1 MQSVYPRVMFRPA
14 LVVRSLIFLAMGVAA
29 CASQAPSETKAPDCP
44 PEPRPPAAVPPPVA
58 ATPTSTQSGAPGAPS
73 AEIAPKNADTRA
85 PAPSDAAAF
94 NAWIDGA
101 SHPEDLPRLVAQ
113 AFANAE
119 ARSVSLAVNY
129 ASGEAPIAATVTV
142 TLDGLLDDSVRGE
155 EHVLAFRRDPES
167 RRWRL
172 EKATSKV
179 RCWSGRGHADFS
191 TAPCI

>member
-1 MQSVYPRVMFRPA
+1 
-14 LVVRSLIFLAMGVAA
+14 
-29 CASQAPSETKAPDCP
+29 
-44 PEPRPPAAVPPPVA
+44 
-58 ATPTSTQSGAPGAPS
+58 
-73 AEIAPKNADTRA
+73 
-85 PAPSDAAAF
+85 
-94 NAWIDGA
+94 
-101 SHPEDLPRLVAQ
+101 VAQ

-129 ASGEAPIAATVTV
+129 ASGEAPVAATVNV

-155 EHVLAFRRDPES
+155 EHVLTFRRDPES

-191 TAPCI
+191 TAPCT